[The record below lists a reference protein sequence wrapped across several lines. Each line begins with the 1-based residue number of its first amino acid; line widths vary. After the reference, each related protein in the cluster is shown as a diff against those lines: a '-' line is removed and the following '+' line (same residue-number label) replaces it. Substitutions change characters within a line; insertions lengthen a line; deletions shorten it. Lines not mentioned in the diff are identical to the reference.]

1 MLIFPKKCPSPHGHA
16 LSEYGL
22 IAGLVVIVSIGGLSI
37 LGSQVQGL
45 LDGMIS
51 TRSSNNSLSPN
62 LPNPNA
68 NGTLPNS
75 SLFGD
80 RFGGYDI
87 LANSSLSSVVLS
99 NGKTISVP
107 VANIDKLSETLGP
120 NGGTLGIEASVLA
133 LIDALEKANPDD
145 PSIPD
150 LKTWATML
158 HQKAGLQKLADE
170 SSIRFAYQAETGE
183 AVQDTYRLVA
193 DPWNEPKNPDF
204 QLGGDSSGG
213 NTTLEIYKDRIAS
226 SATFDDFLNDIKGL
240 TLGDRASVAGYW
252 LESKFGNNTD
262 LGAIITQLNAS
273 QSQAGMKSM
282 DYYNTINM
290 PPELVS
296 PDIFTTLKSWQP
308 NLTTSKTANQS
319 CLLSN
324 TDGSCLKTNPYG

>member
-1 MLIFPKKCPSPHGHA
+1 MRLSKTHSLQSSGHA

-22 IAGLVVIVSIGGLSI
+22 IAGLVVIIAIGGLSL
-37 LGSQVQGL
+37 LGNQVNGL
-45 LDGMIS
+45 LEGMIT
-51 TRSSNNSLSPN
+51 TRSS
-62 LPNPNA
+62 PNA
-68 NGTLPNS
+68 ILPAQNQS
-75 SLFGD
+75 SPPTNTTNFGD

-87 LANSSLSSVVLS
+87 LANSPLQTITLS

-120 NGGTLGIEASVLA
+120 NGGTLGVEASVLA
-133 LIDALEKANPDD
+133 LISALEKANPDD

-158 HQKAGLQKLADE
+158 HQKAQLQKLADE

-183 AVQDTYRLVA
+183 AVQDTYRVVA

-213 NTTLEIYKDRIAS
+213 NHGLEIYKDRIAS
-226 SATFDDFLNDIKGL
+226 SATFEDFLKGL
-240 TLGDRASVAGYW
+240 KNMNLGDRTSVAGFW
-252 LESKFGNNTD
+252 LEAKLGKNTA
-262 LGAIITQLNAS
+262 LGAVITQMNAS
-273 QSQAGMKSM
+273 QAQAGLKTM
-282 DYYNTINM
+282 DYYNTINA

-296 PDIFTTLKSWQP
+296 PEIFTTLKSWQP

-324 TDGSCLKTNPYG
+324 TDGSCLKTNPKG